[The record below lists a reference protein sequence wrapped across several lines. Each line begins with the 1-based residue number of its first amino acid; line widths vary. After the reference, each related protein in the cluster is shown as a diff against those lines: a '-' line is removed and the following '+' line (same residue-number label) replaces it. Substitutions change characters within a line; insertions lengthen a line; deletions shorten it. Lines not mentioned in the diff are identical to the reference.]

1 MPKDPTKPFVRAP
14 AQGPPRQHAYC
25 CGCGKVLPSESIY
38 GVVQLIDGDTRV
50 LRPGSTARDASVR
63 LDPLLPIC
71 ATCAATLGEPWLW
84 RVAPRPPRRI
94 RIRRNAPWQVQ
105 PRAITCDRH
114 GPYGN
119 DFEVGVDGTPAE
131 CVALFIK
138 KYDTIRPTGRASGRS
153 WQARTWRAGVHSTS
167 PVMRRCCC
175 AGPMRRPPA
184 PRSPWCPET
193 SRPGPNSTLIPAPTS
208 CARSAGRQ
216 PHPGPSAKPA
226 RLPCAGATADSSLIR
241 LGHAPA
247 PRARGSPSP
256 RAKYTPG
263 PPDVYNPGVRRP

>member
-50 LRPGSTARDASVR
+50 LRPGYTARDASGSF
-63 LDPLLPIC
+63 DPLLPIC

-94 RIRRNAPWQVQ
+94 RIRRNQPWQVS
-105 PRAITCDRH
+105 PRAITCDRS

-119 DFEVGVDGTPAE
+119 PYEVGVHGTRAE

-138 KYDTIRPTGRASGRS
+138 KKGRD
-153 WQARTWRAGVHSTS
+153 RAF
-167 PVMRRCCC
+167 RDR
-175 AGPMRRPPA
+175 
-184 PRSPWCPET
+184 
-193 SRPGPNSTLIPAPTS
+193 
-208 CARSAGRQ
+208 
-216 PHPGPSAKPA
+216 
-226 RLPCAGATADSSLIR
+226 
-241 LGHAPA
+241 
-247 PRARGSPSP
+247 
-256 RAKYTPG
+256 
-263 PPDVYNPGVRRP
+263 VRRELAGKDLACWCDPEDGEPCHVDVLLRWANETP